1 VALYALHQVHEAEEA
16 MAGLT
21 GYVTPAMLIAAPTGI
36 SWSTIP
42 VPSASATQQLTSQ
55 QDICMRATAS
65 AEAFLNQQ
73 VRCTI
78 DVQTDSAPS
87 RRVYMDNDGVH
98 FTCNHFPVLAV
109 VAAQTAPAGTFP
121 RVYTDVTSGNWEVDD
136 PPSINTGS
144 AVTGGDGQGGNTILL
159 AGGTIDGWRG
169 RKGYRIA
176 VTYLNGWPHAGIT
189 ASMLVNALAVNVDD
203 VTGWSV
209 ATAAAP
215 ITCPIYDGANSEV
228 VQVIGVASVV
238 NGTTGLAAYGPG
250 VLTLAAGTGNVHAGP
265 VSGVA
270 TCVISTLP
278 ATIMSAVIKMAVAEA
293 MVRGATATSV
303 QRNAGQ
309 TTKSGSAGDLYLEGC
324 ELLLPY
330 RRVV

>member
-1 VALYALHQVHEAEEA
+1 
-16 MAGLT
+16 
-21 GYVTPAMLIAAPTGI
+21 MLIAAPTGI

-42 VPSASATQQLTSQ
+42 VPGASATQQLTSQ

-78 DVQTDSAPS
+78 DVQTESAPS
-87 RRVYMDNDGVH
+87 RRVWIDGQGVGH
-98 FTCNHFPVLAV
+98 FTCNHFPVLDV
-109 VAAQTAPAGTFP
+109 VSAETAPSGTFP
-121 RVYTDVTSGNWEVDD
+121 RQYTQVVSGMWEVDD

-144 AVTGGDGQGGNTILL
+144 AVTGGDGQGGNIILF
-159 AGGTIDGWRG
+159 APGTVSYWNGM
-169 RKGYRIA
+169 KGSRIA

-189 ASMLVNALAVNVDD
+189 AAMLVNATAVHVDD

-209 ATAAAP
+209 ATAGAP
-215 ITCPIYDGANSEV
+215 ITCPIYDGGNSEV
-228 VQVIGVASVV
+228 VAVVGVASTT

-250 VLTLAAGTGNVHAGP
+250 VLTLAAGTANVHAGP
-265 VSGVA
+265 TAGVA
-270 TCVISTLP
+270 NCVISTLP

-293 MVRGATATSV
+293 LVRGATATSV
-303 QRNAGQ
+303 QRNQGQ
-309 TTKSGSAGDLYLEGC
+309 TTKSGSPGDLYLEGC
-324 ELLLPY
+324 EMLLPY

>member
-1 VALYALHQVHEAEEA
+1 

-21 GYVTPAMLIAAPTGI
+21 GYITPAMLIAAPTGI

-78 DVQTDSAPS
+78 DVQTNSAPS
-87 RRVYMDNDGVH
+87 RRAWIDRSTGVMH

-109 VAAQTAPAGTFP
+109 ISAQTATSGVFPRQYAPVTAGT
-121 RVYTDVTSGNWEVDD
+121 WEVDD

-144 AVTGGDGQGGNTILL
+144 AVTGGDGQGGNIILFSPSTL
-159 AGGTIDGWRG
+159 TWGG
-169 RKGYRIA
+169 KNSNRIS

-189 ASMLVNALAVNVDD
+189 AAMAIPATAVHVDD

-228 VQVIGVASVV
+228 VQVVGVASTT
-238 NGTTGLAAYGPG
+238 NGTTGLAAFGPG
-250 VLTLAAGTGNVHAGP
+250 VLTLAANTANVHAGP
-265 VSGVA
+265 ISGVA
-270 TCVISTLP
+270 SCVISTLP

-293 MVRGATATSV
+293 LVRGATATSV
-303 QRNAGQ
+303 QRNQGQ
-309 TTKSGSAGDLYLEGC
+309 TTKSGSPGDLYLEGC

>member
-1 VALYALHQVHEAEEA
+1 

-21 GYVTPAMLIAAPTGI
+21 GYVTPSILIAAPTGI
-36 SWSTIP
+36 SWSTLP
-42 VPSASATQQLTSQ
+42 VPGASATQQLTTQ
-55 QDICMRATAS
+55 QDICNRATAS

-78 DVQTDSAPS
+78 DVQVENAPS
-87 RRVYMDNDGVH
+87 RNRVWIDASTGVVR
-98 FTCNHFPVLAV
+98 FMANHFPVLDV
-109 VAAQTAPAGTFP
+109 VSAETCPSGTFP
-121 RVYTDVTSGNWEVDD
+121 RVFTAVASDFWDVDD

-144 AVTGGDGQGGNTILL
+144 AVTGGDGQGGNIILF
-159 AGGTIDGWRG
+159 APGTLDWSRGKKAWR
-169 RKGYRIA
+169 IS

-189 ASMLVNALAVNVDD
+189 AAMLAAATAVHVDD

-209 ATAAAP
+209 ATSDAP
-215 ITCPIYDGANSEV
+215 ITCPIYDGANTEV
-228 VQVIGVASVV
+228 VQVVGVASTT
-238 NGTTGLAAYGPG
+238 NGTSGLSAFGPG
-250 VLTLAAGTGNVHAGP
+250 VLTLASGTSNAHAGP

-270 TCVISTLP
+270 SCLISTMP
-278 ATIMSAVIKMAVAEA
+278 ATIMSAVIKMAAAEA
-293 MVRGATATSV
+293 LVRGATATSV
-303 QRNAGQ
+303 QRNQGQ